1 MNKLIKSQ
9 SLKKNFIF
17 QLLYQIIIFVIPFI
31 LSPYLTRKLGDTS
44 LGVYT
49 FTNSIV
55 SYFMAFAMLGIAR
68 YGQRVIAQRKYNQE
82 FLRKT
87 FWSLYTIHCVFSFLI
102 IIIYVIIFLFFVSE
116 YKKIY
121 LIQIFYLSST
131 LFDIT
136 WLFQGLENF
145 KIVVIRN
152 VIIKILECFFIFI
165 FVNQPCDLYKYTL
178 IMSISICLSQLVMI
192 PQAIHYIRP
201 IKFNGKDMI
210 EHIKPLFI
218 LFLTVISASLY
229 SMFDKTLLGLLSTKE
244 NVAYYE
250 YSNKIIY
257 IPLHI
262 LSVISTIMLPRACLC
277 IAKNDIENSNK
288 YKKYSLHFTCFI
300 AIGAIFG
307 LLSCGQLFAL
317 LYYGEDFAI
326 CGPIIISMLP
336 LIYIIG
342 IGHIPRLQYI
352 IPKEMDKWLV
362 ISYFINASINLILS
376 FILIPIIGIYGAI
389 IGTTAAEIVGLV
401 FQLILCRNF
410 IKISDIIKTT
420 LPYLF
425 FGVIMYLILLL
436 IQHFISNGWL
446 SLTLQVVIGGVV
458 YSLLSG
464 IYLLYFSSIKREIKK
479 ILPVLKK

>member
-210 EHIKPLFI
+210 EHIF
-218 LFLTVISASLY
+218 
-229 SMFDKTLLGLLSTKE
+229 
-244 NVAYYE
+244 
-250 YSNKIIY
+250 
-257 IPLHI
+257 
-262 LSVISTIMLPRACLC
+262 
-277 IAKNDIENSNK
+277 NSNICK
-288 YKKYSLHFTCFI
+288 FI
-300 AIGAIFG
+300 FN
-307 LLSCGQLFAL
+307 
-317 LYYGEDFAI
+317 
-326 CGPIIISMLP
+326 
-336 LIYIIG
+336 
-342 IGHIPRLQYI
+342 
-352 IPKEMDKWLV
+352 V
-362 ISYFINASINLILS
+362 
-376 FILIPIIGIYGAI
+376 
-389 IGTTAAEIVGLV
+389 
-401 FQLILCRNF
+401 
-410 IKISDIIKTT
+410 
-420 LPYLF
+420 
-425 FGVIMYLILLL
+425 
-436 IQHFISNGWL
+436 
-446 SLTLQVVIGGVV
+446 
-458 YSLLSG
+458 
-464 IYLLYFSSIKREIKK
+464 
-479 ILPVLKK
+479 